1 MTQPMELLSK
11 LAGFGFGYLLADGV
25 DRYAA
30 THALTTDATG
40 NVTDTPA
47 AGQIYDSEAVSLP
60 IWSSPMRMGMNAAA
74 IALPFLLSKYFAKE
88 FMLHAGIA
96 AVVRTVGKAA
106 TDAVAQYA
114 PTNATTLQL
123 YGDRVAANA
132 RLAQATNGLT
142 SAAAG
147 TFAGVPRRRQMAAAP
162 APKRLAAR
170 RIGDDGTSTDCPTES
185 ALITDPLAQA
195 MAQTDQW
202 LPSASK
208 CGCDNGFNPMTAG
221 VIDIPTSG
229 DGSSTWFLNY
239 PPLPPMATTPS
250 PGTQT
255 LTTTTTCTQSQVQA
269 LTGQLAGLMSQID
282 NPYTSP
288 LASQYNSI
296 YAQLVAC
303 GVSPSQPSLATLQA
317 NYTKAQSMSGTTPT
331 TTTSSGISTSTPR

>member
-147 TFAGVPRRRQMAAAP
+147 TFAGVPRRRQMAATP

-185 ALITDPLAQA
+185 ALMTDPLAQA

-202 LPSASK
+202 LPSAGK

-229 DGSSTWFLNY
+229 DGSSTWFMDY
-239 PPLPPMATTPS
+239 PPLPPPVSIPM

-255 LTTTTTCTQSQVQA
+255 VTSAPTPSCTSDQIASLQA
-269 LTGQLAGLMSQID
+269 ALAGFGKQID

-288 LASQYNSI
+288 YVSSYNSI
-296 YAQLVAC
+296 YAQLQAC
-303 GVSPSQPSLATLQA
+303 GATPGWPSISQLQA

-331 TTTSSGISTSTPR
+331 TSSGISTSTPR